1 MHKITETFSESLPKR
16 SVQLSI
22 YNHVG
27 LSSFSRFPSQ
37 PCLNHPCKNVK
48 YVCMFKK
55 SSSLFCL
62 DSFSMLV
69 LAERLGSSQ
78 PLNTQ
83 IDFPTVSN
91 GEERSKNTDCFG
103 SVLTFI
109 CVHPIGM
116 NLHMGFN
123 IEECESLTRQLMH

>member
-1 MHKITETFSESLPKR
+1 MHKITETSSKFLPKP

-27 LSSFSRFPSQ
+27 LSSFSKFPPR

-55 SSSLFCL
+55 NVLLYSVWILF
-62 DSFSMLV
+62 FSMLV

-83 IDFPTVSN
+83 IDFLTVSN
-91 GEERSKNTDCFG
+91 KEEKRRPRILI
-103 SVLTFI
+103 VLVHSLHS
-109 CVHPIGM
+109 CVYVLLERASTCIFHVKP
-116 NLHMGFN
+116 
-123 IEECESLTRQLMH
+123 